1 MRNEVGLFAMIIVD
15 RFHRQQVDRH
25 VIDARHLFFEDEMI
39 AKRLDAVEALQFR
52 LLGDEERHL
61 AFFQAGHVALQQVVS
76 YEVESLFPSL
86 LQVFAY
92 DVNFGVEGNAVL
104 YRRVGTEKLVEHRVV
119 FIVSLGMQVEFQY
132 VAVRMMLPHVLPE
145 AYFSAL
151 LLVGAHNAFV
161 YFPENHDFFF
171 IPGK

>member
-1 MRNEVGLFAMIIVD
+1 MRNEVGLFAMVIVD

-61 AFFQAGHVALQQVVS
+61 AFFQAGHVALQQVVA

-92 DVNFGVEGNAVL
+92 DVTLELKVMPFFTAGWERKNSSSIALSSSFRSACRSSSN
-104 YRRVGTEKLVEHRVV
+104 
-119 FIVSLGMQVEFQY
+119 
-132 VAVRMMLPHVLPE
+132 MLQC
-145 AYFSAL
+145 
-151 LLVGAHNAFV
+151 G
-161 YFPENHDFFF
+161 
-171 IPGK
+171 